1 MFKIYTASGVKK
13 IVERLEEEY
22 ENAMTSLRRRI
33 NELTEENRSLSAR
46 VLLLERERTDV
57 ADAMIEAERTGK
69 EIRSSADAYARER
82 REGIYRLAERCRT
95 LAAALA
101 DKYPDEEDVK
111 TFSSY
116 ISKLDEALETGGEGE
131 LDMNRILYPDKGLK
145 LENLCKE
152 LGLMDDEE
160 E

>member
-1 MFKIYTASGVKK
+1 MFKIYTTSGVKK

>member
-13 IVERLEEEY
+13 IVERMEEEY